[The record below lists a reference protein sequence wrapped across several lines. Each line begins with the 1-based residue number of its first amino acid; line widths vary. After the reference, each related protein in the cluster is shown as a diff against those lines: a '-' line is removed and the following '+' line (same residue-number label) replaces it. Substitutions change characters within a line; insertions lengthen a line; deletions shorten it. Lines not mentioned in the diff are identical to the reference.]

1 MAETLGR
8 AVMFFLIINPTIL
21 GRHNTNDM
29 STLNLFE
36 RTPFDLLVRNFLTQE
51 GNYKPVEQNLKLS
64 HPLDVYQTTEGLT
77 FEIACTGID
86 KSDLEILV
94 EGQTLRVNYNKP
106 KDDCGCGSDCECSQ
120 VEYIYRGIAKRSFN
134 LGWKIDPR
142 FNLSKATP
150 AFNNGLLT
158 IIVPF
163 LEGKGIKTLTIK

>member
-1 MAETLGR
+1 
-8 AVMFFLIINPTIL
+8 
-21 GRHNTNDM
+21 M

-51 GNYKPVEQNLKLS
+51 GNYRPVEQNLKLS

-94 EGQTLRVNYNKP
+94 EGQTLRVNYNKAP
-106 KDDCGCGSDCECSQ
+106 KSDAEE
-120 VEYIYRGIAKRSFN
+120 VEEEINLQYIYRGIAKRSFN
-134 LGWKIDPR
+134 LGWKIDPK

-150 AFNNGLLT
+150 SFNNGLLT